1 MPRSHLPA
9 WKVLLQGS
17 AHNGASE
24 VVTEPTS
31 NGDDLSRC
39 GRTSSVPATARE
51 AAEREQPD
59 ERHDDSD
66 PQAPEDRD
74 QDSGDHDEP
83 SEADACHL
91 HPPRWTPNVRFVP
104 GGYPALARVQT
115 RSKPSAATSESS
127 PMRAALV

>member
-17 AHNGASE
+17 VYNAASE

-31 NGDDLSRC
+31 NGDDLSLRP
-39 GRTSSVPATARE
+39 TSSVPATARE
-51 AAEREQPD
+51 AAERQQPD

-104 GGYPALARVQT
+104 AGYPALARVQT
-115 RSKPSAATSESS
+115 RSNRRAPTSE
-127 PMRAALV
+127 